1 MSSSLCCALYS
12 PGPEF
17 SMAELP
23 VLQAAGLQE
32 AAPFFSTA
40 QGAAVS
46 LSRPRAPLSSAA
58 LACTSSLLTSV
69 PAASP
74 LLAVPQDVRGVF
86 DKLLPPPACP
96 PKPARRGR
104 RKRRDLHSRPPRP
117 PRTPRTALPPAI
129 QPAPRHPARKPQFP
143 RGRRSRRD
151 PARRNPATAAA
162 NYPPTSRNSATTA
175 AAAVTSA
182 NCPLQSR
189 HGRRERREIP
199 ARKPQSRPLQP
210 HQPP

>member
-1 MSSSLCCALYS
+1 
-12 PGPEF
+12 
-17 SMAELP
+17 MAELP

-86 DKLLPPPACP
+86 DKLFEQKKTLSLSHQASSTARTPLLPIPAPCMLKFYLLRRVLP
-96 PKPARRGR
+96 SIAAPLCACIALTKSCLPHVRGR
-104 RKRRDLHSRPPRP
+104 RFSRLC
-117 PRTPRTALPPAI
+117 ALLRA
-129 QPAPRHPARKPQFP
+129 
-143 RGRRSRRD
+143 
-151 PARRNPATAAA
+151 
-162 NYPPTSRNSATTA
+162 SAHCCA
-175 AAAVTSA
+175 L
-182 NCPLQSR
+182 C
-189 HGRRERREIP
+189 HGRVLR
-199 ARKPQSRPLQP
+199 AR
-210 HQPP
+210 